1 MDDVGAVS
9 QMELSE
15 QLGLLGF
22 TTGKTVCPA
31 NCIVEA
37 EADCDLE

>member
-22 TTGKTVCPA
+22 TTGKTVYPA
-31 NCIVEA
+31 NWIAED